1 MGMRKPR
8 QQRPTHDSLHTECK
22 LGQRCARTW
31 SLRDA
36 ARKAA
41 SRSGKPVVLAL
52 GSPRRPGWLHV
63 VHTDDMDAFLCEYL
77 KKKRRD
83 ILEQNRDSQSCPSQQ
98 SR

>member
-1 MGMRKPR
+1 M
-8 QQRPTHDSLHTECK
+8 
-22 LGQRCARTW
+22 
-31 SLRDA
+31 
-36 ARKAA
+36 
-41 SRSGKPVVLAL
+41 VLAL